1 MSVGAERSASRM
13 ERTQLGSRVLI
24 GTAIVCLVLSGVL
37 LWARHGETVFSDLV
51 LAGLAWC
58 F

>member
-1 MSVGAERSASRM
+1 MSVGAERSISRS
-13 ERTQLGSRVLI
+13 ERSQLGSRVLV

-37 LWARHGETVFSDLV
+37 LWARHGSEVFSDLV

>member
-1 MSVGAERSASRM
+1 MSVGAERSASRL
-13 ERTQLGSRVLI
+13 ERMQLGSRVLI

-37 LWARHGETVFSDLV
+37 LWARHGDAIFSDLV
-51 LAGLAWC
+51 LAALAWC

>member
-1 MSVGAERSASRM
+1 MSVGAERSVSKVARA
-13 ERTQLGSRVLI
+13 QLGSRVLI
-24 GTAIVCLVLSGVL
+24 GTAIVCLVLSGAL
-37 LWARHGETVFSDLV
+37 LWARHGDTVFSDLV